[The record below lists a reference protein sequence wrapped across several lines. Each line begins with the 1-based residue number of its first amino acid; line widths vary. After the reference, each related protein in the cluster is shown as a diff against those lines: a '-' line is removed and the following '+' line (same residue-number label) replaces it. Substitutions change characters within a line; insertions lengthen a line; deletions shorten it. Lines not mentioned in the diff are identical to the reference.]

1 MSFNKKEWLAEEL
14 KRPGQAWVKL
24 AGRIRMEFCD
34 IRLLDGTEIGPCW
47 PNGHTFIDLSSGDDE
62 TAYNLADVD
71 CFRFYEDDDSECNE
85 DSEECDE
92 EGEVPEEE
100 M

>member
-14 KRPGQAWVKL
+14 KRPGHAWVKL

-47 PNGHTFIDLSSGDDE
+47 PNGHAFIDLSSGDAE
-62 TAYNLADVD
+62 TAYDLADVD
-71 CFRFYEDDDSECNE
+71 CFRFYEDDDSEEE
-85 DSEECDE
+85 DPED
-92 EGEVPEEE
+92 EGEDGDEQEL
-100 M
+100 